1 MLTRHRILIT
11 GSSEGLGLAI
21 AEACLKQGARVVL
34 CARTEPRLQAA
45 HQDLATR
52 FGPSAVAALPVDVSR
67 EEERERLIAF
77 AQEAFGGLDGL
88 VNNAGISGPKGALD
102 EIDFSSWIETLQTNL
117 IASVDLCRRVL
128 PLFRTQGKGGI
139 VNISGGGATSPMPRF
154 NAYAVSKAA
163 LVRFTENLAEELAGT
178 GIRVNAV
185 APGMLATRLLR
196 EAVAEGPEKL
206 GARIHQQMAK
216 AVEQG
221 GSPPEKAAAL
231 CAFLLSDASEG
242 INGRLISAIWDD
254 WPTLPEHLDELR
266 TSDIYTLRRILPKDR
281 GKTWGDL

>member
-1 MLTRHRILIT
+1 MLASRRILIT

-21 AEACLKQGARVVL
+21 AEACLEQGARVVL
-34 CARTEPRLQAA
+34 CARTQGRLLAA
-45 HQDLATR
+45 HDDLKSR
-52 FGPSAVAALPVDVSR
+52 FGENSVAALPVDVSR
-67 EEERERLIAF
+67 EEERARLIDF
-77 AQEAFGGLDGL
+77 AKETFGGLDGL

-102 EIDFSSWIETLQTNL
+102 EIDFDTWIGTLQTNL
-117 IASVDLCRRVL
+117 VASVDLCRRVL
-128 PLFRTQGKGGI
+128 PLFRAQGKGGI

-163 LVRFTENLAEELAGT
+163 LVRFTENLAEELGGT

-206 GARIHQQMAK
+206 GARIHQQMSK

-221 GSPPEKAAAL
+221 GSPPQKAAAL
-231 CAFLLSDASEG
+231 CAFLLSDVSDG

-254 WPTLPEHLDELR
+254 WPSLPDHLEEIR